1 VPRRVACIE
10 HLFEHSTVSTTV
22 AALISRLPAGAVSRA
37 STAAPVRSVL
47 PVPDVLRSVLLG
59 GGLRRGST
67 VEIGLTGPLAPGR
80 SGPGVDPEEARYL
93 EAVAPGGCSLLL
105 LLLAEVSGAGSWCA
119 LVNGPGVGLAA
130 AAEAGV
136 ALDRLALV
144 PEPGRDWV
152 RVVAALLDGFDLVAV
167 RAPTVLRPVDARLL
181 AARVRRQG
189 AVLVSLGPWAGA
201 DVRIRPVAARWEGL
215 GAGHGRLS
223 THRLLVGVSGR
234 GVVGCR
240 SETVELRLS
249 DGRVGSGEPVGE
261 PVALPVEAVG

>member
-1 VPRRVACIE
+1 V
-10 HLFEHSTVSTTV
+10 FEYSTVSTTV
-22 AALISRLPAGAVSRA
+22 ADLISKLPAGTVSRA
-37 STAAPVRSVL
+37 SATAPVGSVL
-47 PVPDVLRSVLLG
+47 PVPGALRPILSG

-67 VEIGLTGPLAPGR
+67 VEVGVAGPLPLGR
-80 SGPGVDPEEARYL
+80 SGPSMDPEEGRYL
-93 EAVAPGGCSLLL
+93 EAAAPGGCSLLL
-105 LLLAEVSGAGSWCA
+105 LLMAEASRAGYWCA
-119 LVNGPGVGLAA
+119 LVNGPGVGLVA

-167 RAPTVLRPVDARLL
+167 RAPTALRPADTRPL
-181 AARVRRQG
+181 AARVRRHG

-201 DVRIRPVAARWEGL
+201 DVRIRSVAARWEGL

-234 GVVGCR
+234 GVLGCR

-249 DGRVGSGEPVGE
+249 ARGGTFWSVGE
-261 PVALPVEAVG
+261 SMSVRAGAAG

>member
-1 VPRRVACIE
+1 
-10 HLFEHSTVSTTV
+10 
-22 AALISRLPAGAVSRA
+22 
-37 STAAPVRSVL
+37 VL
-47 PVPDVLRSVLLG
+47 PVPEVLRPVLLG

-67 VEIGLTGPLAPGR
+67 VEIGMAGPVAPGR
-80 SGPGVDPEEARYL
+80 SGSGADPEVARYL

-105 LLLAEVSGAGSWCA
+105 LLLAQVSGAGSWCA
-119 LVNGPGVGLAA
+119 LVNGPGIGLVA

-167 RAPTVLRPVDARLL
+167 RAPTALRPADTRLL
-181 AARVRRQG
+181 TARVRRHG

-201 DVRIRPVAARWEGL
+201 DLRIRSVAARWEGL

-223 THRLLVGVSGR
+223 DHRLLVGVSGR

-240 SETVELRLS
+240 SESVELRLS
-249 DGRVGSGEPVGE
+249 DGRVGSVASTGESVPR
-261 PVALPVEAVG
+261 PVEAVG